1 MHRFEIWTLFWNI
14 VCYLSLEFTFIKLIK
29 KAFSRTERLHIPR
42 KYTLSVLTATL
53 QRKRKGI
60 QWMNN
65 ANSLHNS
72 SQLWSNKYDQ
82 ACHTAQRQVNN
93 KPPSYS
99 KHSILWFL
107 SVIYFEIFFYTSN
120 ASEISFYFLF

>member
-60 QWMNN
+60 Q
-65 ANSLHNS
+65 
-72 SQLWSNKYDQ
+72 
-82 ACHTAQRQVNN
+82 
-93 KPPSYS
+93 
-99 KHSILWFL
+99 
-107 SVIYFEIFFYTSN
+107 
-120 ASEISFYFLF
+120 